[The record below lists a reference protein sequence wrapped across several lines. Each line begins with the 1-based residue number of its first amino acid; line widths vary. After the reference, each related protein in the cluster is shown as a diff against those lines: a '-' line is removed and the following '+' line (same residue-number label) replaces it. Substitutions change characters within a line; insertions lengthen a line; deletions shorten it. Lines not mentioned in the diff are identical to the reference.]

1 MFSGIVEELGT
12 IKSFDG
18 QHLAVSCGTVL
29 EDLRVSESIAVN
41 GACLTVI
48 ETGPNAFVVETVPE
62 TLQRTNLGELA
73 PGTPVNLERAMRYG
87 GRVGGHLVQG
97 HVDGTAS
104 VATLTP
110 DGNSTRVGFKAS
122 ERIMRYVVE
131 KGFIALDGASLTIVE
146 RSNDA
151 FSIALIPYT
160 RDHTTFGTRRPG
172 DRVNVEIDITA
183 KYLERLAAPYL
194 NQ

>member
-1 MFSGIVEELGT
+1 MFSGIVEELGA
-12 IKSFDG
+12 IESFDG
-18 QHLAVSCGTVL
+18 RRLAVSCKTVL
-29 EDLRVSESIAVN
+29 EDLRVSESIAIN
-41 GACLTVI
+41 GACLTVV
-48 ETGPNAFVVETVPE
+48 ETRPSAFVVEAVPE

-73 PGTPVNLERAMRYG
+73 PGTPVNLERAIRYG
-87 GRVGGHLVQG
+87 DRVGGHLVQG
-97 HVDGTAS
+97 HVDGTVS
-104 VATLTP
+104 VTTLTP
-110 DGNSTRVGFKAS
+110 DGNSTRVGFKAP

-131 KGFIALDGASLTIVE
+131 KGFVALDGASLTIVE
-146 RSNDA
+146 RSNDG

-183 KYLERLAAPYL
+183 KYLERFAAPYL